1 MHYTIMS
8 VPEYLAPTTLNR
20 ALDLKKE
27 RGADARVIAGGTDL
41 ILKMRDKVFS
51 PTMLIDL
58 RRISL
63 DSISVKRDGIH
74 LGAYVTQSQLL
85 ASADVVKMYPALCDA
100 CREFAGPPIRNRG
113 TLGGNIVNASPGAD
127 LLPPLMAYDA
137 TLVLA
142 SSGSDRELPLTE
154 FFTGPGQTIMA
165 ADEILTEIR
174 MPVMPSR
181 TASSFIKLGQRR
193 SMAIALVSVATRLTL
208 DAQGIVSDARIV
220 LGAVAPTPIRAEGA
234 ENVLTGSPLSDEVIA
249 QAARKAQDEAKPISD
264 VRAHEP
270 YRKDMT
276 EVLVRRALAAARD
289 ELQEQTSSG

>member
-1 MHYTIMS
+1 MDA
-8 VPEYLAPTTLNR
+8 PEYTAPTTLED
-20 ALDLKKE
+20 ALRIKKE
-27 RGADARVIAGGTDL
+27 VGADARVIAGGTDL

-63 DSISVKRDGIH
+63 DSISLTNDVMN
-74 LGAYVTQSQLL
+74 LGACVTQSQLL
-85 ASADVVKMYPALCDA
+85 ASADILKMYPALCAA

-127 LLPPLMAYDA
+127 LLPPLLAYDA
-137 TLVLA
+137 SVVLA
-142 SSGSDRELPLTE
+142 SSGTERELPLTE

-165 ADEILTEIR
+165 PEEILTEIR

-181 TASSFIKLGQRR
+181 TASAFIKLGQRR
-193 SMAIALVSVATRLTL
+193 SMAIALVSVAARLTL
-208 DAQGIVSDARIV
+208 DEKGVISVARIV
-220 LGAVAPTPIRAEGA
+220 LGAVAPTPIRAHAA
-234 ENVLTGSPLSDEVIA
+234 ETVLTGSRLSDKLIE
-249 QAARKAQDEAKPISD
+249 QAARQAQDAAKPISD

>member
-1 MHYTIMS
+1 MS
-8 VPEYLAPTTLNR
+8 IPDYLAPTTLSR
-20 ALDLKKE
+20 ALQLKKQ
-27 RGADARVIAGGTDL
+27 RGADARIVAGGTDL

-63 DSISVKRDGIH
+63 DSISLTNDVMR

-85 ASADVVKMYPALCDA
+85 ASADILKMYPALCAA

-127 LLPPLMAYDA
+127 LLPPLLAYDA
-137 TLVLA
+137 SVVLA
-142 SSGSDRELPLTE
+142 SSGTERELPLTE

-165 ADEILTEIR
+165 PEEILTEIR

-181 TASSFIKLGQRR
+181 TASAFIKLGQRR
-193 SMAIALVSVATRLTL
+193 SMAIALVSVAARLTL
-208 DAQGIVSDARIV
+208 DEKGVISVARIV
-220 LGAVAPTPIRAEGA
+220 LGAVAPTPIRAHAA
-234 ENVLTGSPLSDEVIA
+234 ETVLTGGRLSDEMIA
-249 QAARKAQDEAKPISD
+249 QAAHEAQDAAKPISD

-276 EVLVRRALAAARD
+276 EVLVRRALVAARD

>member
-1 MHYTIMS
+1 MS
-8 VPEYLAPTTLNR
+8 IPDYLAPTTLSR
-20 ALDLKKE
+20 ALQLKKQ
-27 RGADARVIAGGTDL
+27 RGADARIVAGGTDL

-63 DSISVKRDGIH
+63 DSISLTNDVMR

-85 ASADVVKMYPALCDA
+85 ASADILKMYPALCAA

-127 LLPPLMAYDA
+127 LLPPLLAYDA
-137 TLVLA
+137 SVVLA
-142 SSGSDRELPLTE
+142 SSGTERELPLTE

-165 ADEILTEIR
+165 PEEILTEIR

-181 TASSFIKLGQRR
+181 TASAFIKLGQRR
-193 SMAIALVSVATRLTL
+193 SMAIALVSVAARLTL
-208 DAQGIVSDARIV
+208 DEKGVISVARIV
-220 LGAVAPTPIRAEGA
+220 LGAVAPTPIRAHAA
-234 ENVLTGSPLSDEVIA
+234 ETVLTGSRLSDELIE
-249 QAARKAQDEAKPISD
+249 QAARQAQDAAKPISD

-276 EVLVRRALAAARD
+276 EVLVRRALVAARD

>member
-1 MHYTIMS
+1 MS
-8 VPEYLAPTTLNR
+8 IPDYLAPTTLSR
-20 ALDLKKE
+20 ALQLKKQ
-27 RGADARVIAGGTDL
+27 RGADARIVAGGTDL

-63 DSISVKRDGIH
+63 DSISLTNDVMR

-85 ASADVVKMYPALCDA
+85 ASADILKMYPALCAA

-127 LLPPLMAYDA
+127 LLPPLLAYDA
-137 TLVLA
+137 SVVLA
-142 SSGSDRELPLTE
+142 SSGTERELPLTE

-165 ADEILTEIR
+165 PEEILTEIR

-181 TASSFIKLGQRR
+181 TASAFIKLGQRR
-193 SMAIALVSVATRLTL
+193 SMAIALVSVAARLTL
-208 DAQGIVSDARIV
+208 DEKGVVSVARIV
-220 LGAVAPTPIRAEGA
+220 LGAVAPTPIRAHAA
-234 ENVLTGSPLSDEVIA
+234 ETVLTGGRLSDEMIA
-249 QAARKAQDEAKPISD
+249 QAAHEAQDAAKPISD

-276 EVLVRRALAAARD
+276 EVLVRRALVAARD

>member
-1 MHYTIMS
+1 MS
-8 VPEYLAPTTLNR
+8 IPDYLAPTTLSR
-20 ALDLKKE
+20 ALRLKKQ
-27 RGADARVIAGGTDL
+27 RGANARVIAGGTDL

-63 DSISVKRDGIH
+63 DSISLTNDVMH

-85 ASADVVKMYPALCDA
+85 ASADILKMYPALCAA

-127 LLPPLMAYDA
+127 LLPPLLAYDA
-137 TLVLA
+137 SVVLA
-142 SSGSDRELPLTE
+142 SSGTERELPLSE

-165 ADEILTEIR
+165 PEEILTEIR

-181 TASSFIKLGQRR
+181 TASAFIKLGQRR
-193 SMAIALVSVATRLTL
+193 SMAIALVSVAARLTL
-208 DAQGIVSDARIV
+208 DQKGVISVARIA
-220 LGAVAPTPIRAEGA
+220 LGAVAPTPIRAHAA
-234 ENVLTGSPLSDEVIA
+234 ETVLTGRRLSDELIE
-249 QAARKAQDEAKPISD
+249 QAARQAQDTAKPISD

-276 EVLVRRALAAARD
+276 EVLVRRALVAARD
-289 ELQEQTSSG
+289 ELQETKSSG